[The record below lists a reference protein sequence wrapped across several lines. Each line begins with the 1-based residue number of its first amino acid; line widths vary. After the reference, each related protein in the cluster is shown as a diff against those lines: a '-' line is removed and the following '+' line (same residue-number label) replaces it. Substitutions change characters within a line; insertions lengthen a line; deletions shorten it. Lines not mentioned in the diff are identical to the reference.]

1 MSFIFLLV
9 LQMFSSF
16 MELFSKTRCTRY
28 LDIRVNCVSPMSE
41 AVAGKCAPDLLAEDA
56 RFPEK
61 KTSTVNHL
69 QLWWTSSTRYSF
81 VRREPR

>member
-61 KTSTVNHL
+61 KNFHCE
-69 QLWWTSSTRYSF
+69 SF
-81 VRREPR
+81 TIVVDFFDPI